1 MLVGIKH
8 FLGNIKTNFEYLF
21 LNYFVTNIPVWTI
34 RKLFY
39 GMFGMKIGKHAR
51 IMMKTIVQQPRN
63 ITIGENAIINEYCF
77 LDGRGGLEIGKNAS
91 ISIYTIILT
100 GSHDKNSTEFA
111 YRTGKVIIKN
121 NVWIGARAI
130 ILDRSVLE
138 DACIIG
144 AGSTFKGH
152 AQKNGIYAGNPA
164 KLAGERKL
172 EEFYDINY
180 RPFFR

>member
-39 GMFGMKIGKHAR
+39 RMFGMKIGKHAR

-121 NVWIGARAI
+121 NVWIGARAEVYWKMPA
-130 ILDRSVLE
+130 LLGLE
-138 DACIIG
+138 VHLRDMLKKMESMLEI
-144 AGSTFKGH
+144 
-152 AQKNGIYAGNPA
+152 QLNWQ
-164 KLAGERKL
+164 ER
-172 EEFYDINY
+172 ES
-180 RPFFR
+180 